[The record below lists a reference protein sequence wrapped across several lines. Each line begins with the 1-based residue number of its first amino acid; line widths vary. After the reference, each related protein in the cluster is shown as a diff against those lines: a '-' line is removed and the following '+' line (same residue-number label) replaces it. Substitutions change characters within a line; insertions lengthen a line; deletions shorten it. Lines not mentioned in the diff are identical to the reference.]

1 MTFFSINE
9 LPKVDNGAYKI
20 NLGDQKSKGANLISI
35 FIVRNKVL
43 YFDSF
48 GAEHIPQEVWKKTK
62 HKSITYNMFRMQN
75 NIFIICGFYCI
86 AFAEY
91 MIAGKV
97 LLDYIN

>member
-48 GAEHIPQEVWKKTK
+48 GAEHIPQEV
-62 HKSITYNMFRMQN
+62 
-75 NIFIICGFYCI
+75 
-86 AFAEY
+86 
-91 MIAGKV
+91 
-97 LLDYIN
+97 

>member
-1 MTFFSINE
+1 
-9 LPKVDNGAYKI
+9 
-20 NLGDQKSKGANLISI
+20 
-35 FIVRNKVL
+35 
-43 YFDSF
+43 
-48 GAEHIPQEVWKKTK
+48 
-62 HKSITYNMFRMQN
+62 MFRMQN